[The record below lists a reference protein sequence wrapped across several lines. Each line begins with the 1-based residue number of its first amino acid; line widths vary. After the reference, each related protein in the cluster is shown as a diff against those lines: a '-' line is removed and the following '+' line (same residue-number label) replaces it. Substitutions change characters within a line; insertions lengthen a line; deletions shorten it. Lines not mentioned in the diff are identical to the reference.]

1 MTQLWLL
8 VRRDVMMLSFKDHFI
23 IFAVLLSSMLI
34 TTFMLWI
41 GGNILEMDAFSFLAI
56 LTILTI
62 IYPVYLA
69 SNSPDFLHIQGFQIP
84 HPPFLKDIL
93 PLRITE
99 KLVAEFIY
107 LAVLFPLIQAVILLL
122 PFIIFRADFF
132 IWISTVETVVILCF
146 PLSAYLS
153 FTNTAIKNIPIFRY
167 KSIQFL
173 AMIIGG
179 GWIGGWLFLFK
190 EKHISLPLHYLALVT
205 VVTTLILLWATYRV
219 QSKNEKR

>member
-1 MTQLWLL
+1 MTRLWLL

-23 IFAVLLSSMLI
+23 IFALLLSSVLVI
-34 TTFMLWI
+34 AFLLWV
-41 GGNILEMDAFSFLAI
+41 GDNRLEMDIFLIFMLSATVYPAY
-56 LTILTI
+56 LT
-62 IYPVYLA
+62 
-69 SNSPDFLHIQGFQIP
+69 SNSPDFRHIQSFQIP
-84 HPPFLKDIL
+84 PHPSLKDIL